1 MSDHMLEIDF
11 DGTKW
16 CTPRI
21 VPYHNLSLDPAA
33 SVFHY
38 GTGGTAIRVVRDA
51 KCFEGMKA
59 YRDND
64 GHIRMFR
71 PRENVLRMNSSIERL
86 CLPVGCG
93 CRRLSV
99 ARRSGCAPGGHQGVG
114 ARG

>member
-38 GTGGTAIRVVRDA
+38 GTEVRL
-51 KCFEGMKA
+51 FVL
-59 YRDND
+59 
-64 GHIRMFR
+64 FVTQS
-71 PRENVLRMNSSIERL
+71 VLRE
-86 CLPVGCG
+86 
-93 CRRLSV
+93 
-99 ARRSGCAPGGHQGVG
+99 
-114 ARG
+114 